1 MSRPSQRP
9 WTRLPLTNK
18 NAAAPREGAADALP
32 AGGVLGT
39 PPRKRAV
46 PLEDVHVR
54 NIPDAGTPA
63 KRARSRSGSTRAGP
77 DAVQARLAD
86 SLRTNPHAHDALG
99 EARAASQASPPP
111 RARATTVRIDRV
123 SRMSR
128 EERYHRER
136 LKEQSQRQ
144 WKMAFGRAFPRFV
157 FYLDHLDEAQKRVV
171 SARIAQLGA
180 RVDEFFSRSVTH
192 VVTTRPLPLPREE
205 EQPRGKENTAG
216 TSGSA
221 ARAAR
226 AIAPP
231 RIVVPSPRRG
241 EPLHSDRNP
250 MDEAAP
256 ALPVNDVLIK
266 AQQFGMKLW
275 RFEKLE
281 HILSL
286 LLAGSGEAGD
296 TDAAQDLSQMLHQEK
311 LHGTL
316 ERDPSALRS
325 DFYYF
330 GKNTYH
336 LLVTDAT
343 GEHRPVVIAEFDRT
357 AHEAS
362 GRPPPWPVLHGGVE
376 GRSLFA
382 PVDARERE
390 RQARGTERP
399 RCQTLRRIASL
410 NGASLQRAANEQAQG
425 GAPASSAAPGTPAL
439 MASDNSLAL
448 ASTVAS
454 TTSTAPTTALN
465 SQAGATAGGLQ
476 DKRVAEL
483 NRRVHT
489 PVDLRGVG
497 VRGATVRRMLDGERA
512 AGALRRTA
520 SAGALGARPPVP
532 KPAREKRPGH
542 CENCRCRFEDF
553 DEHVQSRRHRKFALD
568 ESNFVQLDELIQRV
582 QREPVEMEWPEAEAG
597 AEAGFEEGAEPE
609 EALDAAALD
618 ADAWPE
624 VEYVETVG
632 QPDEPGVLGGACS
645 GGKRAGSEL
654 AGGEPT
660 GNEAAAPE
668 TTNWGKALT
677 PETPGTPAEPGAP
690 GRGELAEAAVST
702 APVPNTP

>member
-1 MSRPSQRP
+1 
-9 WTRLPLTNK
+9 
-18 NAAAPREGAADALP
+18 
-32 AGGVLGT
+32 
-39 PPRKRAV
+39 
-46 PLEDVHVR
+46 
-54 NIPDAGTPA
+54 
-63 KRARSRSGSTRAGP
+63 
-77 DAVQARLAD
+77 
-86 SLRTNPHAHDALG
+86 
-99 EARAASQASPPP
+99 
-111 RARATTVRIDRV
+111 
-123 SRMSR
+123 
-128 EERYHRER
+128 
-136 LKEQSQRQ
+136 
-144 WKMAFGRAFPRFV
+144 
-157 FYLDHLDEAQKRVV
+157 
-171 SARIAQLGA
+171 
-180 RVDEFFSRSVTH
+180 
-192 VVTTRPLPLPREE
+192 
-205 EQPRGKENTAG
+205 
-216 TSGSA
+216 
-221 ARAAR
+221 
-226 AIAPP
+226 
-231 RIVVPSPRRG
+231 
-241 EPLHSDRNP
+241 
-250 MDEAAP
+250 
-256 ALPVNDVLIK
+256 
-266 AQQFGMKLW
+266 
-275 RFEKLE
+275 
-281 HILSL
+281 
-286 LLAGSGEAGD
+286 
-296 TDAAQDLSQMLHQEK
+296 
-311 LHGTL
+311 
-316 ERDPSALRS
+316 
-325 DFYYF
+325 
-330 GKNTYH
+330 
-336 LLVTDAT
+336 
-343 GEHRPVVIAEFDRT
+343 
-357 AHEAS
+357 
-362 GRPPPWPVLHGGVE
+362 
-376 GRSLFA
+376 
-382 PVDARERE
+382 
-390 RQARGTERP
+390 
-399 RCQTLRRIASL
+399 
-410 NGASLQRAANEQAQG
+410 
-425 GAPASSAAPGTPAL
+425 